1 LKIHLSKAKS
11 KPLTKKLK
19 LINELL
25 KANGNDVTLH
35 SHFLQ
40 ERTVPTHKCMSYTM
54 CRNNYIIHNSMST
67 LGFLRCAK
75 NIETVAPVLHIVRL
89 ILTNSTTPDTR
100 QSMVISQSLTLAV
113 LMAILPGEPEIAGFI
128 EAKDEKT
135 GCDK

>member
-1 LKIHLSKAKS
+1 MMLPCIATSYKS
-11 KPLTKKLK
+11 AQYQHT
-19 LINELL
+19 N
-25 KANGNDVTLH
+25 VC
-35 SHFLQ
+35 
-40 ERTVPTHKCMSYTM
+40 RTRCAEITTSST
-54 CRNNYIIHNSMST
+54 IQMST

>member
-1 LKIHLSKAKS
+1 
-11 KPLTKKLK
+11 
-19 LINELL
+19 
-25 KANGNDVTLH
+25 
-35 SHFLQ
+35 
-40 ERTVPTHKCMSYTM
+40 
-54 CRNNYIIHNSMST
+54 MST

-128 EAKDEKT
+128 EAKDEKV